1 MLSPQ
6 SIQPA
11 AAIPAQLDTQSSTTD
26 QAPTTDA
33 AAKLAEAIDDFL
45 GDLEKKFKGIS
56 DEVLN
61 KCEFGPGDSRS
72 PLLTCLASG

>member
-1 MLSPQ
+1 M
-6 SIQPA
+6 
-11 AAIPAQLDTQSSTTD
+11 PAQLDTQFSTTD

-61 KCEFGPGDSRS
+61 KREFEWKDCTQSS
-72 PLLTCLASG
+72 LSLTCVISG

>member
-1 MLSPQ
+1 M
-6 SIQPA
+6 
-11 AAIPAQLDTQSSTTD
+11 PAQLDTQSSTTY

-61 KCEFGPGDSRS
+61 KRTCQEKSDQSRDS
-72 PLLTCLASG
+72 CC

>member
-1 MLSPQ
+1 MQTDKAYFQ
-6 SIQPA
+6 SLQPA
-11 AAIPAQLDTQSSTTD
+11 AALPAQLDTQSLSMD

-61 KCEFGPGDSRS
+61 KC
-72 PLLTCLASG
+72 